1 LRSSLP
7 FALNASSTLRLNVLK
22 IKSFHNAAENISPR
36 AKCDDGRHANA
47 RMEGE
52 RKMQD
57 TRSLHSLR
65 LFFAEHAQWGK
76 KFARR
81 VLRRKQENSKGS
93 MTPGRGVSIIAK
105 SKETT

>member
-1 LRSSLP
+1 MSEIAVAQFSLFHP
-7 FALNASSTLRLNVLK
+7 LDASSTLRLNILK

-47 RMEGE
+47 RMAGG

-57 TRSLHSLR
+57 ARSLHSLR

-76 KFARR
+76 KNCKMC
-81 VLRRKQENSKGS
+81 VTTETRK
-93 MTPGRGVSIIAK
+93 
-105 SKETT
+105 